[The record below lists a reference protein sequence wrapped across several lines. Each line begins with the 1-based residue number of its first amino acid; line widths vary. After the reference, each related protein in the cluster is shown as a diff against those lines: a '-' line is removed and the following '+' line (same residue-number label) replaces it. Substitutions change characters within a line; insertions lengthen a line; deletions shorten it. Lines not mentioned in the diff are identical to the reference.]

1 MFKMLD
7 ITSVTIGGTC
17 RTRADEVETAYF
29 NASYSK
35 NGNLSVSKSIVNKD
49 AYENNKE
56 QIESD
61 FAEFEKKSVQYINS
75 MDL

>member
-1 MFKMLD
+1 MLN
-7 ITSVTIGGTC
+7 ITSINIGGTC
-17 RTRADEVETAYF
+17 KSQNDEIEVAYF

-35 NGNLSVSKSIVNKD
+35 SGNLSVNKTVVNKD
-49 AYENNKE
+49 AYDNNKE

-61 FAEFEKKSVQYINS
+61 FAEFEKKAVQYINS